1 VTLSLDKCL
10 AVENWDGGGGHR
22 GQNVFG
28 YSADDKNWY
37 GMFAD
42 NQGRVHVFTS
52 GKVGT
57 AQRNLK
63 AQVVAPMEKG
73 Y

>member
-10 AVENWDGGGGHR
+10 AVENWDGVGGHR

-42 NQGRVHVFTS
+42 NRVEFMCS
-52 GKVGT
+52 PLAKSGT